1 MAEARRVTDN
11 NQQPNKWSEE
21 CERAE
26 PTIRKDSTGAAA
38 IDDAYQGIDVLAP
51 IALPSLPRPRI
62 KLRGSPTS
70 SEMVLCVLSIYIYI
84 LLFFMAL
91 LHGYLLLPTPQ
102 KLWKLTGINYCG
114 INSTPSWSERLIN
127 IRQTIPQ

>member
-26 PTIRKDSTGAAA
+26 PTIRKDAAA

-70 SEMVLCVLSIYIYI
+70 SEMVLCVLSISIYI
-84 LLFFMAL
+84 LWHFFTIMVTYSYQ
-91 LHGYLLLPTPQ
+91 LHR
-102 KLWKLTGINYCG
+102 NYG
-114 INSTPSWSERLIN
+114 N
-127 IRQTIPQ
+127 